1 MPRRTTLLPT
11 LLSGA
16 LGVIG
21 GVIGA
26 AWYVS
31 TRVSPQRPRTFQDG
45 YTFTPWELGVP
56 HERVELFAADGLRLT
71 GWWLPH
77 SATAPTIICCHGHS
91 GSKAD
96 NLGIG
101 TNLWR
106 AGYNVL
112 LFDFRGRGDADPWPH
127 TLISREVDDLLAAVA
142 YARQRSPQAPIGV
155 VGYSMGAAVA
165 ILAAAREP
173 AIAAL
178 VADSSFTAGADVVA
192 HGVRSTLRIPP
203 RPLVLAADEVV
214 SRRHGYRFS
223 QARPIDAISKIAPR
237 PVLIIHGANDSI
249 TPASHAHALYAAAG
263 EPRQLWVAPEVEHCG
278 AYFADRPAYCRRVI
292 GFFDQYL
299 GSI

>member
-1 MPRRTTLLPT
+1 MPRRTTLVPT

-21 GVIGA
+21 GVLGA

-31 TRVSPQRPRTFQDG
+31 TRVSPNRPRTYMDA

-56 HERVELFAADGLRLT
+56 YEAIAFQSTDGLRLS
-71 GWWLPH
+71 GWWLPQ
-77 SATAPTIICCHGHS
+77 SATAPVIICCHGHS

-106 AGYNVL
+106 AGYNVV
-112 LFDFRGRGDADPWPH
+112 LFDFRGRGDSAPWPQ

-142 YARQRSPQAPIGV
+142 YARQRLPDAPIGV
-155 VGYSMGAAVA
+155 IGYSMGAAVA

-192 HGVRSTLRIPP
+192 HGVRNTLRIPP

-223 QARPIDAISKIAPR
+223 QARPIDAIGAIAPR
-237 PVLIIHGANDSI
+237 PVLIIHGENDSI
-249 TPASHAHALYAAAG
+249 TPFGHAHALYAAAG
-263 EPRQLWVAPEVEHCG
+263 EPRQLWVMPGIEHCG
-278 AYFADRPAYCRRVI
+278 AYFADRPGYCNRVI

-299 GSI
+299 GSF

>member
-1 MPRRTTLLPT
+1 MPRRISLVRT

-16 LGVIG
+16 LGVLG
-21 GVIGA
+21 GVLGA

-31 TRVSPQRPRTFQDG
+31 TRVSPNRARTYQDS

-56 HERVELFAADGLRLT
+56 HESITLYSADGLRLS
-71 GWWLPH
+71 GWWMPH
-77 SATAPTIICCHGHS
+77 SATAPVIICCHGHS

-96 NLGIG
+96 NLGIA

-106 AGYNVL
+106 AGYNLL

-142 YARQRSPQAPIGV
+142 YARARLLTAPIGV

-178 VADSSFTAGADVVA
+178 VADSSFTAGDDVVA
-192 HGVRSTLRIPP
+192 HGVRNTLRIPP
-203 RPLVLAADEVV
+203 RPLVFATDAVV

-223 QARPIDAISKIAPR
+223 QARPIDAIGKIAPR
-237 PVLIIHGANDSI
+237 PVLIIHGASDTL
-249 TPASHAHALYAAAG
+249 TPSSHAHALYAAAG
-263 EPRQLWVAPEVEHCG
+263 EPRQLWVVPGLEHCG
-278 AYFADRPAYCRRVI
+278 AYFADRPGYCRRVT

-299 GSI
+299 GSL

>member
-1 MPRRTTLLPT
+1 MPRKTTLLPT

-56 HERVELFAADGLRLT
+56 YEPIDLFSADGLRLA
-71 GWWLPH
+71 GWWLPR

-106 AGYNVL
+106 AGYNIL

-142 YARQRSPQAPIGV
+142 YARQRLPHAPIGV

-223 QARPIDAISKIAPR
+223 QARPIDAIGKIAPR

>member
-1 MPRRTTLLPT
+1 MPRRINLVPT

-16 LGVIG
+16 LGALG

-31 TRVSPQRPRTFQDG
+31 TRVSPDRPRTYQDG

-56 HERVELFAADGLRLT
+56 HEPIMFQSADGLGLT

-77 SATAPTIICCHGHS
+77 SATAPVIICCHGHS

-106 AGYNVL
+106 AGYNIL
-112 LFDFRGRGDADPWPH
+112 LFDFRGRGDSDAWPH

-142 YARQRSPQAPIGV
+142 YAKQRAPEAPIGV

-178 VADSSFTAGADVVA
+178 VADSSFTAGSDVVA

-214 SRRHGYRFS
+214 ARRHGYRFS
-223 QARPIDAISKIAPR
+223 HARPIDAIGKIAPR
-237 PVLIIHGANDSI
+237 PVMIIHGEDDKI
-249 TPASHAHALYAAAG
+249 TPSSHAHALYAAAG
-263 EPRQLWVAPEVEHCG
+263 EPRRLWVAPGLDHCG
-278 AYFADRPAYCRRVI
+278 AYFADRPGYCKRVI
-292 GFFDQYL
+292 DFFDQYL
-299 GSI
+299 GSL